1 MTQLI
6 QRFLGE
12 SDAILSK
19 KFAPPGRILATN
31 ERKEHKEIHCS
42 QKETPINREPAE
54 ETESEASFPTG

>member
-19 KFAPPGRILATN
+19 KFAPTSRIVATI
-31 ERKEHKEIHCS
+31 ERKEHKEIHCT
-42 QKETPINREPAE
+42 QKETLINREQAE